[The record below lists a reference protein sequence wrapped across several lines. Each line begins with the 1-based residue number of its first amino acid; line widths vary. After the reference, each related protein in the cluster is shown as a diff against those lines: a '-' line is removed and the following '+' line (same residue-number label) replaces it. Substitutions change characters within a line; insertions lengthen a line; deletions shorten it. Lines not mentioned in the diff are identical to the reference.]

1 MKFENFVIVSFQVTV
16 INNHYDVYILLI
28 YIAAMYIYLLY
39 MHFILVTVR
48 LWTGICISV
57 PSMLNIFRKE
67 AVGVEFHS
75 SSHEAFYSELN

>member
-1 MKFENFVIVSFQVTV
+1 
-16 INNHYDVYILLI
+16 
-28 YIAAMYIYLLY
+28 

-57 PSMLNIFRKE
+57 PSMLNIFHKE

>member
-28 YIAAMYIYLLY
+28 YIATMYIYLLY

-48 LWTGICISV
+48 LWTDIYISV

-67 AVGVEFHS
+67 VGVEFHS